1 MQETRQPRGVCHASC
16 RCKAPR
22 LNRCLA
28 ARRPLRL
35 PGRLFGAFRHYS
47 AGRGQ
52 AAAAP
57 LFAPHGTGAGR
68 PYPMDPTLGRA
79 QPILTRRQTHCSRRS
94 RLKFFAELFF
104 KKAGRSRL
112 KFFAGLFFKKA
123 GAQPAKVFCQAFFQ
137 KSLDWSRRSKPSRR
151 VRTTAQRRSQS
162 PGRLPSIF
170 SGISGS
176 CSDRRSSTQP

>member
-1 MQETRQPRGVCHASC
+1 MASTRAPKVCRTAAVNCSSQSFIACSMLITPFRLYVFADAGRRSCLRATPSFVCRGPAKCAPA
-16 RCKAPR
+16 APR
-22 LNRCLA
+22 LSRILLPDSASSEQDSCGLRAALA
-28 ARRPLRL
+28 RATRARAAHRRALRL

-94 RLKFFAELFF
+94 RLKFFAE
-104 KKAGRSRL
+104 
-112 KFFAGLFFKKA
+112 
-123 GAQPAKVFCQAFFQ
+123 AFFQ
-137 KSLDWSRRSKPSRR
+137 KGRS
-151 VRTTAQRRSQS
+151 AA
-162 PGRLPSIF
+162 G
-170 SGISGS
+170 
-176 CSDRRSSTQP
+176 